1 MIDELGSDRLF
12 GFVLGAV
19 LVAALILNAIAY

>member
-1 MIDELGSDRLF
+1 MIRDLENDRLF

-19 LVAALILNAIAY
+19 FVSAIILNAVAY

>member
-1 MIDELGSDRLF
+1 MMRDLGIDRLF

-19 LVAALILNAIAY
+19 FVSAFILNAMAY

>member
-1 MIDELGSDRLF
+1 MIRDLGSDRLF

-19 LVAALILNAIAY
+19 VVGTLILNAMAY

>member
-1 MIDELGSDRLF
+1 MMRDLGSDGLF

-19 LVAALILNAIAY
+19 FVSALIFNAIAY

>member
-1 MIDELGSDRLF
+1 MIRDLGSDRLF

-19 LVAALILNAIAY
+19 FVSGLIFNAIAY

>member
-1 MIDELGSDRLF
+1 MRDLGSDRLF

-19 LVAALILNAIAY
+19 FVSALILNAMAY